1 MKENEVEFSQAAADK
16 VTRARANLI
25 TGNPFFGTLALRLK
39 MIQTMTVKCA
49 STNGADF
56 KYNPKV
62 FEKCTAKEIETII
75 AQGVMHVG
83 MLHHTRRGARE
94 KGRWNAAADFS
105 VNGILQSARFM
116 MPPGTFVEPKYN
128 GKASEE
134 IYTMLPPD
142 PPGGKGKGYSPDGD
156 GTCEIEDSPAMA
168 SESQTK
174 EEEAMWKVNVAE
186 AAHAAKERG
195 LLPAE
200 LQRLVDQLMTPVLP
214 WKHIL
219 RRFMTEKTNDDFSWK
234 RPNRRLIHLGTYLP
248 SRISEGTGEIV
259 VVIDTSG
266 SIGPKELN
274 EFGSEIAGIVA
285 EVRPRKTHV
294 IYCDAAVA
302 HVDVFAPDDVLE
314 FKAHGGGG
322 TDFRPPFEYVEKNAI
337 DPKCLV
343 YLTDGYGQFPARPPE
358 YPTLWAIN
366 NNDVVPP
373 FGEHFILT
381 VA

>member
-1 MKENEVEFSQAAADK
+1 MEHNQQAAEK

-39 MIQTMTVKCA
+39 MIQTDHIKGAATDGA
-49 STNGADF
+49 SF
-56 KYNPKV
+56 WYNPESFTKL
-62 FEKCTAKEIETII
+62 TSKEVETII
-75 AQGVMHVG
+75 GQGVMHIA
-83 MLHHTRRGARE
+83 MLHHTRRNSRE
-94 KGRWNAAADFS
+94 KGRWNAATDYS

-116 MPPGTFVEPKYN
+116 MPPGTFIEPKFN

-134 IYTMLPPD
+134 IYTLLPPD
-142 PPGGKGKGYSPDGD
+142 GPKGQGWGEDGD
-156 GTCEIEDSPAMA
+156 GMCEIMDSPANA

-174 EEEAMWKVNVAE
+174 EEEAKWKIAVAE
-186 AAHAAKERG
+186 AALAAKERG

-200 LQRLVDQLMTPVLP
+200 LQRLVDQIMTPVLP
-214 WKHIL
+214 WKQIL

-234 RPNRRLIHLGTYLP
+234 RPNRRLISSGLYLP

-266 SIGPKELN
+266 SIGAKELN
-274 EFGSEIAGIVA
+274 EFGSEIASIVA

-302 HVDVFAPDDVLE
+302 HVDVFSPDDVLE
-314 FKAHGGGG
+314 FAAHGGGG
-322 TDFRPPFEYVEKNAI
+322 TDFRPPFSYVDKENI
-337 DPKCLV
+337 EPKCLI
-343 YLTDGYGQFPARPPE
+343 YLTDGYGSFPERPPE

-366 NNDVVPP
+366 NHEVIPP
-373 FGEHFILT
+373 FGEHFILE
-381 VA
+381 VV